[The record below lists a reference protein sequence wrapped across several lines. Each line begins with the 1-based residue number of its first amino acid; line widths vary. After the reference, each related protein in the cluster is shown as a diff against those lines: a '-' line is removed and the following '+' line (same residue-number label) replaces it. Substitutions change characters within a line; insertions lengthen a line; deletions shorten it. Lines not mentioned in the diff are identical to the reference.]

1 MVLFLRVVNNEWE
14 RERESQETFNL
25 HDFLSAFRVLFLS
38 LGWVLVP
45 AAFVAVFTRLSR
57 ISSSPSV
64 NSSREIMEGVRK
76 LSGRR
81 RRKENVPESGLSKLM
96 PLGRDVGV
104 PRICLKEGIIG
115 QKAL

>member
-1 MVLFLRVVNNEWE
+1 MCLTDVGVVRTRGNELA
-14 RERESQETFNL
+14 TTTINL
-25 HDFLSAFRVLFLS
+25 HDFLSAFRVLFRS

-45 AAFVAVFTRLSR
+45 GAFVAVFTRLSR

-64 NSSREIMEGVRK
+64 NSSREIMDGVRK

-81 RRKENVPESGLSKLM
+81 RRNENVPESGLSKLM

-104 PRICLKEGIIG
+104 PRICLK
-115 QKAL
+115 